1 MIERRLSGLRQGSLV
16 VMEDGELRR
25 FGRPG
30 GMEATIEI
38 HDPRFY
44 RRLLMRGA
52 VGVAEAWMD
61 GWWSCDDLV
70 VLLRIFVNDLSTSD
84 RMERGSSALARL
96 IRRVRHR
103 LRRNTRTGSRRNIR
117 DHYDLGNDFFSLWLD
132 RTMTYSCGIYPDED
146 SSLEEA
152 SVAKLDHI
160 CRRLGLRPG
169 HRVLEIGTGWG
180 SFAIHA
186 AVWYGC
192 HVTTTTISREQH
204 ELASARVAE
213 LELQDQITLLHT
225 DYRELEG
232 RFDRIVSIEMIEAVG
247 HDHHPAFF
255 KTCQELLTPDGEM
268 LIQAITIADQRYER
282 AARSVDFIQ
291 RYVFPGS
298 CLLSPTRMC
307 EVATRNTDLR
317 LVGLEDITP
326 HYARTLADWRR
337 RFLARLDEVRAQGY
351 PQRFIKMWD
360 FYLAYCEAGFAE
372 RHIGDVQVVFARP
385 LSRRSQ
391 QLTDVPAQVTESEE

>member
-1 MIERRLSGLRQGSLV
+1 
-16 VMEDGELRR
+16 MEDGELRR

-204 ELASARVAE
+204 EFASARVAE
-213 LELQDQITLLHT
+213 LDLQDQITLLHT